1 MTMEELCTA
10 SRYGL
15 TSEETFMTVT
25 NNLVGFHG
33 MRMPAALSSHFY
45 VIMVEEGNVRS
56 HGIYLLWNSVTYKFI
71 YLFLETDSVNSS

>member
-1 MTMEELCTA
+1 MRIILNNLLIMTMEELCTA

-45 VIMVEEGNVRS
+45 VIREREIPRNIS
-56 HGIYLLWNSVTYKFI
+56 T
-71 YLFLETDSVNSS
+71 LEQCHV